1 MQPSAFDTA
10 RQAFEAGLA
19 AQQAG
24 RLDEAASQYRASLA
38 ALPGRPSTLTNLG
51 ATLLAQGRADEA
63 LPLLQQATEAAPSH
77 AEAWAHLG
85 EAWLAHAQPAQ
96 ALQAYTRLL
105 ALPAAGSAAQPRA
118 ALRQAECLAR
128 LGQLEEAAVAA
139 DALVQ
144 GPGALRGRC

>member
-1 MQPSAFDTA
+1 MPPSAFDTA
-10 RQAFEAGLA
+10 RLAFEAGLA

-24 RLDEAASQYRASLA
+24 RLDEAATQYRASLA

-51 ATLLAQGRADEA
+51 ATLLAQGHAGEA
-63 LPLLQQATEAAPSH
+63 LALLQQATEAAPTH

-85 EAWLAHAQPAQ
+85 EAWLAHSQPAQ

-105 ALPAAGSAAQPRA
+105 TLPAIGSAAQPRA

-128 LGQLEEAAVAA
+128 LGRL
-139 DALVQ
+139 
-144 GPGALRGRC
+144 